1 MRGPPLY
8 SFTITVVLMKLQS
21 LFSLRYFASLLV
33 LVSLFAA
40 SCSNDKGKVE
50 GVNMLYGTDSKV
62 WKTAKQTDATG
73 DKVKQTNAQE
83 NEQLRIFA
91 NGTYN
96 MTNATGAVNG
106 KYTFDQAGKTITMTP
121 DGATTSNTFA
131 VETLTDDK
139 LTLKSSD
146 GAALMLEAE

>member
-1 MRGPPLY
+1 
-8 SFTITVVLMKLQS
+8 MKLQS
-21 LFSLRYFASLLV
+21 LFSFRYFASLLV

-50 GVNMLYGTDSKV
+50 GVNMLHGTDSKV

-73 DKVKQTNAQE
+73 DKVKQTDAQKG
-83 NEQLRIFA
+83 EQLRIFA

-96 MTNATGAVNG
+96 MTGATGAVNG
-106 KYTFDQAGKTITMTP
+106 KYTFDQAGKSITMTP
-121 DGATTSNTFA
+121 DGGTTSNTFA

-139 LTLKSSD
+139 LTLKAAD
-146 GAALMLEAE
+146 GSALMLEKE

>member
-1 MRGPPLY
+1 
-8 SFTITVVLMKLQS
+8 MKLQS

-62 WKTAKQTDATG
+62 WKTAKETDTAG
-73 DKVKQTNAQE
+73 DKVKQTDAQKQQE
-83 NEQLRIFA
+83 LHVFA
-91 NGTYN
+91 NGNYT
-96 MTNATGAVNG
+96 MTDGAAGAISG
-106 KYTFDQAGKTITMTP
+106 KYTFDQAAKTITFSP
-121 DGATTSNTFA
+121 EGKPASTFA

-139 LTLKSSD
+139 LTLKSAD
-146 GAALMLEAE
+146 GASLMLEKE

>member
-1 MRGPPLY
+1 
-8 SFTITVVLMKLQS
+8 MKLQS

-62 WKTAKQTDATG
+62 WKTAKETDTTG
-73 DKVKQTNAQE
+73 DKVKQTDAQKQQE
-83 NEQLRIFA
+83 LHVFA
-91 NGTYN
+91 NGNYT
-96 MTNATGAVNG
+96 MTDGAAGAISG
-106 KYTFDQAGKTITMTP
+106 KYTFDQAAKSITFTPEGKP
-121 DGATTSNTFA
+121 ASTFA

-139 LTLKSSD
+139 LTLKSAD
-146 GAALMLEAE
+146 GAALMLEKE

>member
-1 MRGPPLY
+1 
-8 SFTITVVLMKLQS
+8 MKLQS

-62 WKTAKQTDATG
+62 WKTSKQTDATG
-73 DKVKQTNAQE
+73 DKVKQTNTQQD
-83 NEQLRIFA
+83 EQLRIFA

-96 MTNATGAVNG
+96 MTGATGAVNG

-139 LTLKSSD
+139 LTLKAAD
-146 GAALMLEAE
+146 GSALMLEKE

>member
-1 MRGPPLY
+1 
-8 SFTITVVLMKLQS
+8 MKLQS
-21 LFSLRYFASLLV
+21 LFSFRYFASLLV

-73 DKVKQTNAQE
+73 DKVKQTDAQKG
-83 NEQLRIFA
+83 EQLRIFA

-96 MTNATGAVNG
+96 MTGATGAVNG
-106 KYTFDQAGKTITMTP
+106 KYTFDQAGKTVTMTP
-121 DGATTSNTFA
+121 DGSATSNTFA

-139 LTLKSSD
+139 LTLKSAD